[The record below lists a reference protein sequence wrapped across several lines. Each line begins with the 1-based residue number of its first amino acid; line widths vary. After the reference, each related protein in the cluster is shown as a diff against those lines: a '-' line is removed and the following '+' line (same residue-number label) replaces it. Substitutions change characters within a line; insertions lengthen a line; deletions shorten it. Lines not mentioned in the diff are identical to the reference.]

1 MSSLQPLY
9 DVKDRLEA
17 AAVAGAGL
25 LGEDFRLRRAA
36 EAMKPLAA
44 ASPVFG
50 KISAGL
56 EQLLAAPPKE
66 RAELLLD
73 TLALVNAVAYTQGK
87 SGMEGD
93 LIHLPAGCGIY
104 LPLSH
109 GQLSPL
115 LNALTGTGGRRE
127 VVVRLAWE
135 NHPEFFRDYRV
146 LPALIAGLEDSYGGM
161 ADQNAGI
168 LKELGPSIVPLL
180 KENFDPKGK
189 RAMARRVEVIDA
201 IAGEAEEAWFLTQ
214 LEDANKDVRAPLI
227 YTLRYNEKHFERL
240 RYFCLHEK
248 GECLKKAVQAMT
260 CLPGKQAAACTRE
273 LARQHPKMVL
283 KVLGKSDNP
292 LHGDLV
298 AELLGKQFD
307 KLFGKGA
314 NWNNSIW
321 NDTLE
326 ILSAAVGK
334 DSPEMLA
341 LYREMA
347 AWYAGDRSRWQ
358 ADGQQF
364 QNKRQ
369 RHVVLLEP
377 FLGREGKWPLP
388 AGLLSASIWANPSPA
403 LKALAEELTEKYGWA
418 YYAPLV
424 LATGLTEGKEAVWTR
439 FAPLL
444 VPNARTQNQ
453 RLGIL
458 FGLGLLTG
466 REKGK
471 RTLDSR
477 WTATLMSVPLVPIG
491 GEIPLWRA
499 SDYRNQSWVHTEA
512 PLELAICAADMDDR
526 ACAQAIRANLENLEP
541 QPGASM
547 DYVLEAMRHRGWRDW
562 KGVLPALA
570 LATKE
575 RLSPLDLERWYK
587 EYIADGMTNGEK
599 IAELEWFRQAARD
612 RRLRTFV
619 TWSEERVQQ
628 AIDNL
633 KQ

>member
-9 DVKDRLEA
+9 DAKERLEA
-17 AAVAGAGL
+17 AAVAGVGL
-25 LGEDFRLRRAA
+25 LDEDFRLRRAA

-50 KISAGL
+50 RISAGL
-56 EQLLAAPPKE
+56 DQLLAAPSKE
-66 RAELLLD
+66 RAGVLLD

-87 SGMEGD
+87 SGTEGE
-93 LIHLPAGCGIY
+93 LIPLPVGCGTY

-146 LPALIAGLEDSYGGM
+146 LPALIAGLGDSYGGM
-161 ADQNAGI
+161 ADQNAEI
-168 LKELGPSIVPLL
+168 LKQLGPSIVPLL

-189 RAMARRVEVIDA
+189 RAMARRVEIIDA
-201 IAGEAEEAWFLTQ
+201 LAGETEEEWFLTQ

-227 YTLRYNEKHFERL
+227 YTLRYREENFERL
-240 RYFCLHEK
+240 RYCCLHEK
-248 GECLKKAVQAMT
+248 GECLKKAIQAMT

-273 LARQHPKMVL
+273 LARKHPKAVL
-283 KVLGKSDNP
+283 EALGKSDNP
-292 LHGDLV
+292 LHGDLI

-307 KLFGKGA
+307 KLFGKQP
-314 NWNNSIW
+314 NWNNNIW
-321 NDTLE
+321 NDTLD
-326 ILSAAVGK
+326 ILPAAVGK
-334 DSPEMLA
+334 DSPGMLA
-341 LYREMA
+341 LYRELA
-347 AWYAGDRSRWQ
+347 AWYAGHFDRWK
-358 ADGQQF
+358 ANGQQY
-364 QNKRQ
+364 QNQ
-369 RHVVLLEP
+369 RKILQLYP

-388 AGLLSASIWANPSPA
+388 AGLLSASIWKNPSPA

-424 LATGLTEGKEAVWTR
+424 LAVGLTESKEAVWTR

-444 VPNARTQNQ
+444 APNARTQNQ

-491 GEIPLWRA
+491 GELPLWRA
-499 SDYRNQSWVHTEA
+499 SGYRNQSWVHTEA
-512 PLELAICAADMDDR
+512 PIELAICAADMGDK
-526 ACAQAIRANLENLEP
+526 ACVQALRVNLEKLEP

-587 EYIADGMTNGEK
+587 EYVADGMTNEEK
-599 IAELEWFRQAARD
+599 VAELEWFRQAARA

>member
-9 DVKDRLEA
+9 DVKERLEA
-17 AAVAGAGL
+17 AAIAGVGL
-25 LGEDFRLRRAA
+25 LDEDFRLRRAA
-36 EAMKPLAA
+36 EALKPLAA

-50 KISAGL
+50 RISDGL
-56 EQLLAAPPKE
+56 EKLLAAPAKE
-66 RAELLLD
+66 RAGSLLD
-73 TLALVNAVAYTQGK
+73 VLSLVDAVAYTQGK

-93 LIHLPAGCGIY
+93 LIPLPAGCGTY

-135 NHPEFFRDYRV
+135 NHPEVFSDYRL
-146 LPALIAGLEDSYGGM
+146 LPLVIGGL
-161 ADQNAGI
+161 ADNYPEIPGLCGRI
-168 LKELGPSIVPLL
+168 LETMGPRVIPLL
-180 KENFDPKGK
+180 KRDFDPKGGYP
-189 RAMARRVEVIDA
+189 MARRVTVIDN
-201 IAGEAEEAWFLTQ
+201 ISGAEEESWFLAM
-214 LEDANKDVRAPLI
+214 LPEASKRVRAPLI
-227 YTLRYNEKHFERL
+227 YALRYNEENFERL
-240 RYFCLHEK
+240 RYCCLHEK
-248 GECLKKAVQAMT
+248 GECLKRAVQAMT
-260 CLPGKQAAACTRE
+260 CLPGRQAAACTRE
-273 LARQHPKMVL
+273 LVRQHPKMVL
-283 KVLGKSDNP
+283 EALGKSDNP
-292 LHGDLV
+292 LHGDLI

-307 KLFGKGA
+307 KLFGKKP
-314 NWNNSIW
+314 NWNNNIW

-326 ILSAAVGK
+326 ILPAAVGK
-334 DSPEMLA
+334 DSPGMQA

-347 AWYAGDRSRWQ
+347 AWYAGHFDRWK
-358 ADGQQF
+358 ANGQQY
-364 QNKRQ
+364 QNQ
-369 RHVVLLEP
+369 RKILQLYP

-388 AGLLSASIWANPSPA
+388 AGLLSASIWKDPSPA
-403 LKALAEELTEKYGWA
+403 LKELAEELTEKYGWA
-418 YYAPLV
+418 YYAPFV
-424 LATGLTEGKEAVWTR
+424 LAVGLTEGEEAVWTR

-444 VPNARTQNQ
+444 APNARTQNQ

-499 SDYRNQSWVHTEA
+499 SGYRNQSWVHTEA

-526 ACAQAIRANLENLEP
+526 ACTQAIRANLENLEP

-599 IAELEWFRQAARD
+599 IAELEWFRQAVRD

-619 TWSEERVQQ
+619 TWSEERIQQ